1 MENNENPS
9 TVAHAFNPRIQKADL
24 WIPGQPGLH
33 AKPKSPH
40 PQKKDYHDIFTHHA
54 LQSIKMIMSTVAT
67 YKNID
72 SNKKAKYILSVLYT
86 HI

>member
-1 MENNENPS
+1 MKTQVQWHMPS
-9 TVAHAFNPRIQKADL
+9 
-24 WIPGQPGLH
+24 IPEFRRQISESQASQGYML
-33 AKPKSPH
+33 SPSLPTH
-40 PQKKDYHDIFTHHA
+40 RKKEYHDIFTHHA